1 MEKNQE
7 FTVVIEDMSE
17 DGAGVGKLD
26 GYIWFIKDTVIGDV
40 VRAKAMKMKKSYG
53 FARLMEVLE
62 PSGSRVEA
70 ACPVARR
77 CGGCQLQSM
86 SYEEQLQFKERKVL
100 NNLMRIGRFG
110 REEINMLPIMGMEHP
125 WRYRNKAQFPFGRDK
140 NGKII
145 AGFYAGRTHD
155 IIENDDCLLGVE
167 ENQEILGI
175 IKRFMEEQGVEP
187 YDETGHKGLVRH
199 ALIRKGFKTGEI
211 MVCLVINGKSLPKEG
226 HLVKRLLEV
235 EPGIASVILN
245 TNTKNTNVI
254 LGKECRTLY
263 GKDHITDLLCDVK
276 VDISPLA
283 FYQVNRSSAENLYR
297 KAAEFA
303 ALTGE
308 ETLVDLYCGAG
319 TIGLS
324 MAGQVKEL
332 IGVEIIPEA
341 MENARSNARKN
352 GVKNARFLCADASQ
366 AATALADEG
375 IRPDVVVV
383 DPPRKGCDLPVLEA
397 IARMAPSRVVYIS
410 CNSATAARDCAEFA
424 KLGYRAVKA
433 QAVDLFPRTCHVET
447 VVLLSR
453 E

>member
-1 MEKNQE
+1 M
-7 FTVVIEDMSE
+7 
-17 DGAGVGKLD
+17 
-26 GYIWFIKDTVIGDV
+26 
-40 VRAKAMKMKKSYG
+40 
-53 FARLMEVLE
+53 
-62 PSGSRVEA
+62 
-70 ACPVARR
+70 
-77 CGGCQLQSM
+77 
-86 SYEEQLQFKERKVL
+86 
-100 NNLMRIGRFG
+100 
-110 REEINMLPIMGMEHP
+110 
-125 WRYRNKAQFPFGRDK
+125 
-140 NGKII
+140 
-145 AGFYAGRTHD
+145 
-155 IIENDDCLLGVE
+155 
-167 ENQEILGI
+167 
-175 IKRFMEEQGVEP
+175 
-187 YDETGHKGLVRH
+187 
-199 ALIRKGFKTGEI
+199 
-211 MVCLVINGKSLPKEG
+211 
-226 HLVKRLLEV
+226 
-235 EPGIASVILN
+235 
-245 TNTKNTNVI
+245 
-254 LGKECRTLY
+254 
-263 GKDHITDLLCDVK
+263 
-276 VDISPLA
+276 DISPLA

-324 MAGQVKEL
+324 MARQVKEL

-341 MENARSNARKN
+341 VENARSNARKN